1 MQLPGLTVSGME
13 VDTGVAQFDLHLF
26 VPSVSDDQGRP
37 AGLECMFTYAS
48 ALFDEV
54 TVRGFVRGLVRVLEA
69 VVAVPSRP
77 VGDVEVLEEQERLR
91 VLREWSGWGVAGVGG
106 VGVSLVSLFE
116 EQVVAAPGAV
126 AVVGSSGLVLS
137 YGELDGWVNRL
148 ARWLIGRG
156 VGAGCVVGLAVRRSV
171 ELVVAMLAVVKAGAG
186 YVPLDPDQPAQ
197 RVGYVVGVADPVLV
211 LVSAGVESSGGRVA
225 GRWWSWMGWI
235 WRGGILRR
243 WVMGSGGGRC
253 GRGMWRM

>member
-1 MQLPGLTVSGME
+1 MAAFAHSDVPFERLVEALNPERSTARHPLFQVMLAFQNLAPVALELAGLSVSG
-13 VDTGVAQFDLHLF
+13 VDVDRDMSQFDLHLI
-26 VPSVSDDQGRP
+26 VADRYAESGAA
-37 AGLECMFTYAS
+37 AGLECVLTYAS

-77 VGDVEVLEEQERLR
+77 VGDVEVLEESERLR

-186 YVPLDPDQPAQ
+186 YVPLDPD
-197 RVGYVVGVADPVLV
+197 
-211 LVSAGVESSGGRVA
+211 
-225 GRWWSWMGWI
+225 
-235 WRGGILRR
+235 
-243 WVMGSGGGRC
+243 
-253 GRGMWRM
+253 